1 MPAKFKESVKVL
13 VDRAS
18 KKYKTVNYNLRST
31 PTQDIQNAL
40 ENGNA
45 KPKHKQSWR
54 NELVRRG
61 VL

>member
-1 MPAKFKESVKVL
+1 MPAKFKESSKVL
-13 VDRAS
+13 VNRLT
-18 KKYKTVNYNLRST
+18 KKYKTVNYYLRAT
-31 PTQDIQNAL
+31 PTQDMQNAI

-61 VL
+61 VQ